1 VRRDR
6 SRDINTG
13 LIYRRD
19 GMGDM
24 AGELIHRAR
33 VERGWS
39 LAQLGRTVGVT
50 GEAVRKWEGGRPPDR
65 PTALALDQTLE
76 LHGLLLD
83 KLGYTAAP
91 GSVTLEGVDAKLD
104 TLAAVLAEEV
114 AALRE
119 VLELVRRMSERTGG
133 SGGPGRAQPKGRR
146 HRAGT

>member
-1 VRRDR
+1 VLHNRV
-6 SRDINTG
+6 

-39 LAQLGRTVGVT
+39 LARLGRTVGVT

-83 KLGYTAAP
+83 KLGYTSEP

-119 VLELVRRMSERTGG
+119 VLELVRRMSVPPGG
-133 SGGPGRAQPKGRR
+133 SGGPGPRRSRGSR